1 MIVFLEP
8 KTSQKRVI
16 RRLNANFICLK
27 IYYSEQYQE
36 LLIKSYGSIKQDIF
50 LTFFLNQTLSCGLF
64 WFVNHG
70 FINGSLNAAAGHPE
84 MRQSAQN

>member
-1 MIVFLEP
+1 MF
-8 KTSQKRVI
+8 QRRVI
-16 RRLNANFICLK
+16 RQSNANF

-50 LTFFLNQTLSCGLF
+50 LTFFNQTLSCGLF
-64 WFVNHG
+64 WFVNG
-70 FINGSLNAAAGHPE
+70 FINGSLYAAAGHPE